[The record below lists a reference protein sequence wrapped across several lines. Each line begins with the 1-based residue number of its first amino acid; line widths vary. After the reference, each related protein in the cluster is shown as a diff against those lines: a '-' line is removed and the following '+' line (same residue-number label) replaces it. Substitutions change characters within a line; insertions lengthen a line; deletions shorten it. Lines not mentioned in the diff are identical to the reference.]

1 MRSLILAFWIVLS
14 PLANAIDYNGYA
26 DMRLI
31 FVSDPGSFN
40 ANQDLT
46 IETEQEKAERLAKEA
61 MMAGIMR
68 SMIPL
73 FTKIKAGQSNSADLK
88 TTLLTSSENIRTSL
102 TKSLAKFKS
111 DYDVNHRVL
120 LLPYNLNRKD
130 VY

>member
-46 IETEQEKAERLAKEA
+46 IETEQEF
-61 MMAGIMR
+61 G
-68 SMIPL
+68 P
-73 FTKIKAGQSNSADLK
+73 
-88 TTLLTSSENIRTSL
+88 
-102 TKSLAKFKS
+102 
-111 DYDVNHRVL
+111 H
-120 LLPYNLNRKD
+120 
-130 VY
+130 